1 MGSIKK
7 EKTRRDAKLATN
19 LGATLTKSGI
29 VVLIDDGHSL
39 ELWLALWWV
48 VSSGTDFSN
57 VPHGRLV
64 EMFGK
69 LERSGEEVVA
79 LQEKLESRLHCL
91 DAEDTDR
98 DEEFQELL
106 EVSYTME
113 AELSARSL
121 LERQWQDFCV
131 KVLQMD
137 AGIRDLTTILLND
150 EEILATMTK

>member
-1 MGSIKK
+1 
-7 EKTRRDAKLATN
+7 
-19 LGATLTKSGI
+19 
-29 VVLIDDGHSL
+29 
-39 ELWLALWWV
+39 
-48 VSSGTDFSN
+48 
-57 VPHGRLV
+57 
-64 EMFGK
+64 MFGK

-106 EVSYTME
+106 E
-113 AELSARSL
+113 
-121 LERQWQDFCV
+121 
-131 KVLQMD
+131 MD